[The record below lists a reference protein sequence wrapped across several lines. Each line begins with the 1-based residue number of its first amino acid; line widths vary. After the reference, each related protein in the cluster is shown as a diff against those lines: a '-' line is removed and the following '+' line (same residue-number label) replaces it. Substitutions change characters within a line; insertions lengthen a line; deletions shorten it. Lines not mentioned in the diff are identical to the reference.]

1 MTVQYLGNIPARQLK
16 MLWFALWFIFTGVGV
31 EACLRRFRGEEGW
44 EIEGGREGVMN
55 WHVKCSIIIPNFYY
69 GTALVG
75 LLIRYE

>member
-44 EIEGGREGVMN
+44 ERDGR
-55 WHVKCSIIIPNFYY
+55 
-69 GTALVG
+69 
-75 LLIRYE
+75 